1 MAHKNVP
8 QFLLFIGFVYI
19 VLSPFYVVQSGL
31 PQPADFLMMFGIL
44 AASSM
49 MLIRNK
55 LMFSKL
61 SLSLIGF
68 VGLVCAI
75 NLYHFIFTPD
85 NRFLLSSLT
94 YIYNAGV
101 FAFFMIL
108 FTKAPEQTKRML
120 RYGFIIS
127 LVIQAV
133 YLIFAGDFGSRNIG
147 TFNNPNQLG
156 YWALLVVASLY
167 VLKEQSFKPSDYIW
181 LSLCGFIGALS
192 LSKAF
197 LLVFPFVLAVYI
209 FSLKTKNLWRIILCL
224 IGVIIVAYGFINPN
238 FALCDYAAEA
248 FSPVVDRLDTLGKEQ
263 DDSLAG
269 RGYLRI
275 PANPEYLILGAGE
288 GAFDRFAPD
297 YKYMELHAALPTILF
312 SYGVIGLGY
321 FIIFVVSVLWRSPL
335 SYWILMASI
344 FSHGLVHQN
353 IRFTG
358 FWVFI
363 AILYAMK
370 KKHIKTS

>member
-1 MAHKNVP
+1 MRHHSIP

-19 VLSPFYVVQSGL
+19 VLSPFYVVESGL

-49 MLIRNK
+49 MLVRNK

-61 SLSLIGF
+61 SLSLMGF
-68 VGLVCAI
+68 VGLVCAV
-75 NLYHFIFTPD
+75 NLYHFAFTPD
-85 NRFLLSSLT
+85 KRFLLSSLA

-101 FAFFMIL
+101 FAFFMVL
-108 FTKAPEQTKRML
+108 FRTAPEQTKRML
-120 RYGFIIS
+120 RYGLVIS
-127 LVIQAV
+127 LVFQAI
-133 YLIFAGDFGSRNIG
+133 YLIFAGDSGSRNIG

-156 YWALLVVASLY
+156 YWALLIAASLY
-167 VLKEQSFKPSDYIW
+167 VLKEQTFKLNDYIW
-181 LSLCGFIGALS
+181 LGLCGFIGALS

-197 LLVFPFVLAVYI
+197 LLVFPIILAVYI
-209 FSLKTKNLWRIILCL
+209 FSTRTKNIWRYLFVFFAGLVVVYSVVSPNNILQH
-224 IGVIIVAYGFINPN
+224 YTT
-238 FALCDYAAEA
+238 EA
-248 FSPVVDRLDTLGKEQ
+248 FSPVVNRLDTLGVER
-263 DDSLAG
+263 DDSLEG

-288 GAFDRFAPD
+288 RAFDRFAPD

-312 SYGVIGLGY
+312 SYGIIGLGY
-321 FIIFVVSVLWRSPL
+321 FIVFIASVLWRAPV

-358 FWVFI
+358 FWVFL

-370 KKHIKTS
+370 KKYIRTS